1 MKNFFDNKANGLWM
15 VLAGFFLTNAIVA
28 EIIGV
33 KLFSLEKT
41 LGLPEANLTIFG
53 SSGLSFNLTAGVL
66 LWPFVFVM
74 TDIINEYFGPRGVRT
89 LSWLAAGLIGY
100 AFLMLL
106 MAIHLEPAGFWVKSH
121 ILDSMSP
128 EEKAAQLEKV
138 GDYNEAFRL
147 VFGQSLLIIIGSLT
161 AFLTAQFVD
170 VAIFH
175 RIKKATGESRIWLR
189 STGSTI
195 VSQFFDSFVV
205 IFIAFYLPG
214 KWTLALT
221 FSVAIVGYLY
231 KFLVAIVMTPVI
243 YAVHHW
249 VDRWLGEPL
258 ATEMKRTAHGLKAD

>member
-1 MKNFFDNKANGLWM
+1 MQNFFSNKANRLWM
-15 VLAGFFLTNAIVA
+15 YLAGFFLTNTIVA

-41 LGLPEANLTIFG
+41 LGLPEANLTILG
-53 SSGLSFNLTAGVL
+53 TSELSFNLTAGVL

-74 TDIINEYFGPRGVRT
+74 TDIINEYFGPRGVRL
-89 LSWLAAGLIGY
+89 LSWIAAIMVSY

-106 MAIHLEPAGFWVKSH
+106 MAISLEPAGFWVKSH
-121 ILDSMSP
+121 ITASMT
-128 EEKAAQLEKV
+128 EAEKADALAKV

-170 VAIFH
+170 VFIFH
-175 RIKKATGESRIWLR
+175 KIKKATGEGKIWLR
-189 STGSTI
+189 TTGSTV

-205 IFIAFYLPG
+205 IFIAFYLSG
-214 KWTLALT
+214 KWSLAQT

-231 KFLVAIVMTPVI
+231 KFLIAILMTPVI
-243 YAVHHW
+243 YGVHFLI
-249 VDRWLGEPL
+249 DRWLGERL
-258 ATEMKRTAHGLKAD
+258 ATEMKTTAQL